1 MKLRRRRAILV
12 LGILVV
18 LLVSTVL
25 WGNTVARALES
36 AAPSRS
42 TGTPADGRLENGKRL
57 PTTGPNFRAYSRLG
71 ALLGRNSV
79 HGTVRTIVLDAYE
92 QVAQSDPSVHFVY
105 GETGWPSGGRFRPHR
120 THRNGLSVDF
130 MVPVRG
136 PADEPQSLPT
146 WPWRR
151 FGYDLEFGSDARLG
165 DLRIDFD
172 AVAAHLAALR
182 VSAARHG
189 ASIRLVILA
198 PEFETILKADP
209 SRRALVD
216 HLPFMRG
223 RPWVRHDEHYH
234 VDFTVS
240 PT

>member
-1 MKLRRRRAILV
+1 MV
-12 LGILVV
+12 C
-18 LLVSTVL
+18 TVL
-25 WGNTVARALES
+25 WGNSIARAFES
-36 AAPSRS
+36 TAPSRS
-42 TGTPADGRLENGKRL
+42 VGTPASGRLENGKRL

-79 HGTVRTIVLDAYE
+79 HGTVRTIVLDAYHRL
-92 QVAQSDPSVHFVY
+92 AATDPGVRFVY

-136 PADEPQSLPT
+136 PGDESQLLPT
-146 WPWRR
+146 WPWTR
-151 FGYDLEFGSDARLG
+151 FGYDLEFGQDGRLG
-165 DLRIDFD
+165 ELRIDFD

-182 VSAARHG
+182 EAAARHG

-198 PEFETILKADP
+198 PEFESLLKADA
-209 SRRALVD
+209 SRRAQVGG
-216 HLPFMRG
+216 LPFMRG

-234 VDFTVS
+234 VDFSVP